1 MVMGMVAGI
10 LVGHG
15 DLPRAFLKTIESII
29 GTPDNFQIVSN
40 EQCSLNELKSR
51 IESAIRALG
60 NQDIIIFVDIFGGSC
75 ANVSKALRK
84 QPSQQQLGIICGV
97 SLPMLIKYFQYR
109 ERLNFKELLQLL
121 EKTGKDEIRILTST

>member
-1 MVMGMVAGI
+1 MSMVAGI

-15 DLPRAFLKTIESII
+15 DLPRALLKTIESII

-75 ANVSKALRK
+75 ANVSKALLK